1 MFICVYERWTHYF
14 QDSLFP
20 SLSLSLIDIE
30 KAPISNFNTLVGS
43 KVFTKHKTGR
53 KDWYICRILI
63 INGNQNGIFNTAAR
77 KTTNE
82 QASQQN
88 KK

>member
-1 MFICVYERWTHYF
+1 MNGERIIFKTL
-14 QDSLFP
+14 SFP
-20 SLSLSLIDIE
+20 LSLSLIDIK

>member
-1 MFICVYERWTHYF
+1 MNGERIIFKTLSF
-14 QDSLFP
+14 PP
-20 SLSLSLIDIE
+20 SLYLIDVK